1 MCMDEQ
7 CCEASSKPALTMP
20 TVVPESV
27 QLPSGPIAGQP
38 ADPPAANAREGYA
51 AGVASV
57 ALLCHLQVEHALL
70 LLCFILLVVA
80 VVVYHH
86 MPKADQPRDDIEQLE
101 EGLMPARNLSSISTT
116 ASSEVQAMEDSLLA
130 SSHWGGQLLQGLD
143 QDAILN
149 AVDRDTGN
157 KLDGSELCRKHPGHN
172 VIVVADSDG
181 NPADDLLSGF
191 YDSGSEDP
199 WRMAKSGERPE
210 DHRVGHANQDA
221 KSAPSFGKALFLQIA
236 RRCWRPLQLQRE
248 CLSRIRCRRIW
259 QFRRG

>member
-130 SSHWGGQLLQGLD
+130 SSHWGGQLLQGHLGDRQTQSGLD

-157 KLDGSELCRKHPGHN
+157 KLDGSTR
-172 VIVVADSDG
+172 ATT
-181 NPADDLLSGF
+181 
-191 YDSGSEDP
+191 
-199 WRMAKSGERPE
+199 
-210 DHRVGHANQDA
+210 
-221 KSAPSFGKALFLQIA
+221 
-236 RRCWRPLQLQRE
+236 
-248 CLSRIRCRRIW
+248 
-259 QFRRG
+259 